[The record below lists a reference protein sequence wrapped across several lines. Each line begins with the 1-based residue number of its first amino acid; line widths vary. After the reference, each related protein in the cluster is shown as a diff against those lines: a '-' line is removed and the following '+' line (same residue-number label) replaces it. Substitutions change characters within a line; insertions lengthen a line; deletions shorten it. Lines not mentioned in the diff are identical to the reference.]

1 MKAIGPVQQN
11 QVNLAT
17 QPQKSDGKAKNSQAV
32 NFNSVFELV
41 RRSMDGVMVVA
52 GNNRSAASNLDKDK
66 LEIEKK
72 RGFSTDLEEAQ
83 AILAQITRIMDKQGK
98 SVS

>member
-1 MKAIGPVQQN
+1 MTAVAS
-11 QVNLAT
+11 VNRQINPAT
-17 QPQKSDGKAKNSQAV
+17 QPQKSDSKANNSQSI

-52 GNNRSAASNLDKDK
+52 GNNRSAASNFDRDK

-72 RGFSTDLEEAQ
+72 REFSTDLEEAQ
-83 AILAQITRIMDKQGK
+83 AILAQITKIMEKQGK
-98 SVS
+98 ANG

>member
-1 MKAIGPVQQN
+1 MTAVAS
-11 QVNLAT
+11 VNRQINPAT
-17 QPQKSDGKAKNSQAV
+17 QPQKSEGKANNSPTI

-52 GNNRSAASNLDKDK
+52 GNNRSAGSNFDRDK

-72 RGFSTDLEEAQ
+72 REFNTDLEEAQ
-83 AILAQITRIMDKQGK
+83 AILAQITKIMEKQGK
-98 SVS
+98 ANG